1 MKRVVF
7 DVAALIARLVTGV
20 IFVVHGSQKWQGGLA
35 ATGQAFKGMGIP
47 LPEVA
52 AAFATV
58 VEIAGGIFL
67 ILGLLVRLVG
77 LLLLIDMLGAIMYV
91 HAGHGV
97 LTSAGGWE
105 LPGALGALALLFLAL
120 GGGRIGIDGIFAAMF
135 RRRSER
141 RAAEEE
147 RATQPQRPEPSNVT
161 TRPAGPATPATST
174 TSDEAPRVPR
184 QPTEHRAGG
193 VNDDDM
199 RDIDALVSDEPPPH
213 RKPPNR
219 SKAV

>member
-7 DVAALIARLVTGV
+7 DVATLIARLVTGV
-20 IFVVHGSQKWQGGLA
+20 VLVAHGSQKWQGGLA

-47 LPEVA
+47 MPELA

-58 VEIAGGIFL
+58 VETAGGIFL

-77 LLLLIDMLGAIMYV
+77 LLLLINMLGAITYV

-97 LTSAGGWE
+97 LSSAGGWE
-105 LPGALGALALLFLAL
+105 LPGALGALGLLFLAL

-135 RRRSER
+135 RRRSAR

-147 RATQPQRPEPSNVT
+147 HAAQPQRPEPSNVT
-161 TRPAGPATPATST
+161 TRPAGPATPATSA
-174 TSDEAPRVPR
+174 EAPRVPR

-219 SKAV
+219 SDAV

>member
-20 IFVVHGSQKWQGGLA
+20 ILVAHGSQKWQGGLA

-47 LPEVA
+47 MPELA

-58 VEIAGGIFL
+58 VETAGGIFL

-77 LLLLIDMLGAIMYV
+77 LLLLINMLGAITYV

-97 LTSAGGWE
+97 LSSAGGWE
-105 LPGALGALALLFLAL
+105 LAGALGALALLFLAL

-141 RAAEEE
+141 RAAEAE
-147 RATQPQRPEPSNVT
+147 RASQPQRPEPSNVT
-161 TRPAGPATPATST
+161 TRTARPATPA
-174 TSDEAPRVPR
+174 DAPRVPR
-184 QPTEHRAGG
+184 QPTEHRPGG
-193 VNDDDM
+193 INDEDM

-219 SKAV
+219 SDAL